1 MKCFLV
7 LRKPLS
13 VRLCVI
19 VVWVLFSVVQ
29 FPGGEGG
36 GGLPYIYICAAA
48 SGRVFAQFWSEN
60 AYRLYP
66 FWSGIGY
73 GFRWNYESV

>member
-1 MKCFLV
+1 MFLGV
-7 LRKPLS
+7 AETIVGSLVCYCGVGIVQCRS
-13 VRLCVI
+13 V
-19 VVWVLFSVVQ
+19 
-29 FPGGEGG
+29 PGREGG
-36 GGLPYIYICAAA
+36 RGTPLYIYICAAA

-73 GFRWNYESV
+73 GFRWNDESV

>member
-1 MKCFLV
+1 MF
-7 LRKPLS
+7 LS
-13 VRLCVI
+13 VAETI
-19 VVWVLFSVVQ
+19 VGSLVCYCGVGIVQCRSVT
-29 FPGGEGG
+29 GRGEGDS
-36 GGLPYIYICAAA
+36 LIYICAAA

-60 AYRLYP
+60 GYRLYP